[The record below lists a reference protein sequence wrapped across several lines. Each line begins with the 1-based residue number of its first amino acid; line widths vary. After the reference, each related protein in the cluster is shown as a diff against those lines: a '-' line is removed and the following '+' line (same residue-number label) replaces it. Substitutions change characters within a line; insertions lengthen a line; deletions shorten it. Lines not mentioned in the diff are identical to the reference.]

1 MPSTFAFENS
11 YARLPQRFHARVA
24 PTPVAAPRL
33 IRFNTELAHELGI
46 DPALFSG
53 PEGAALAVGNRLP
66 EGAEP
71 IAMAYAG
78 HQFGHFVPQLGD
90 GRALL
95 IGEVRDRAG
104 RLRDIHLK
112 GSGPTPFSRRG
123 DGRAA
128 LGPVLREYVVS
139 EAMHALGIP
148 ATRALAAAM
157 TGEPVFRETA
167 LPGAV
172 LMRVASSHV
181 RVGTFQYFA
190 ARGDMAAV
198 ETLVDYVVR
207 RHYPHLEESAEP
219 GLALLEAVADRQAAL
234 IARWMLIGFIHG
246 VMNTDNMSICGETID
261 FGPCAFMEAYDPATV
276 FSAIDEGGRY
286 AYANQPPIAQWNI
299 ARFAE
304 TLLPLI
310 DPDEE
315 RAIARASE
323 VVSGFRGRFEAHWLD
338 GIRAKLGLSSAE
350 VDDLDLATDW
360 LAALHQGGA
369 DFTLAFRMLGAA
381 QDTDGE
387 GDRALRG
394 LFGETAAL
402 ESWLPRWRARIARD
416 PASAR
421 ERAVAMRLANP
432 LFIPR
437 NHRIEQAISAA
448 VEASD
453 FTPFETLL
461 DVLARPYDEQPEH
474 SDHAAP
480 AQPAERVRRTFCGT

>member
-1 MPSTFAFENS
+1 MPIPFAFENS

-33 IRFNTELAHELGI
+33 IRFNAELASELGI
-46 DPALFSG
+46 DPSNFSG
-53 PEGAALAVGNRLP
+53 PDGAALAAGNRLP

-95 IGEVRDRAG
+95 IGEVRDRTG
-104 RLRDIHLK
+104 RLRDIQLK

-148 ATRALAAAM
+148 ATRALAAAT
-157 TGEPVFRETA
+157 TGEAVFRETP

-198 ETLVDYVVR
+198 ETLVGYVIA
-207 RHYPHLEESAEP
+207 RHYPDLEGTAEP
-219 GLALLEAVADRQAAL
+219 GLALLAAVAERQAAL
-234 IARWMLIGFIHG
+234 VARWMLVGFIHG

-310 DPDEE
+310 DRDEE

-338 GIRAKLGLSSAE
+338 GIGAKLGLSSVAA
-350 VDDLDLATDW
+350 DDFDLATDW
-360 LAALHQGGA
+360 LAVLQEGRA
-369 DFTLAFRMLGAA
+369 DFTLAFRRLGGA
-381 QDTDGE
+381 QEAGSA
-387 GDRALRG
+387 GDAALRG
-394 LFGETAAL
+394 LFAATDAL
-402 ESWLPRWRARIARD
+402 DSWLPRWRARIAHE
-416 PASAR
+416 PVSATAR
-421 ERAVAMRLANP
+421 LAAMHGANP

-437 NHRIEQAISAA
+437 NHRIEQAIAA
-448 VEASD
+448 GVEAAD
-453 FTPFETLL
+453 FGPFETLL
-461 DVLARPYDEQPEH
+461 RVLARPYDEQPDRA
-474 SDHAAP
+474 DHAAP
-480 AQPAERVRRTFCGT
+480 AAPSERVCRTFCGT

>member
-1 MPSTFAFENS
+1 MPSPFAFENS
-11 YARLPQRFHARVA
+11 YARLPQRFHARCA

-33 IRFNTELAHELGI
+33 IRFNAGLAAELGI
-46 DPALFSG
+46 DPATFAG
-53 PEGAALAVGNRLP
+53 AEGAALVVGNRLP

-95 IGEVRDRAG
+95 IGEVRDRTG

-128 LGPVLREYVVS
+128 LGPVLREYLVS

-148 ATRALAAAM
+148 TTRALAAAT
-157 TGEPVFRETA
+157 TGEPVFRETV

-190 ARGDMAAV
+190 ARGDMTAV
-198 ETLVDYVVR
+198 EALLAYVID
-207 RHYPHLEESAEP
+207 RHYPHLEAAPEP
-219 GLALLEAVADRQAAL
+219 ALALLGAVAERQAAL
-234 IARWMLIGFIHG
+234 VAAWMLVGFIHG

-299 ARFAE
+299 ARLAE

-315 RAIARASE
+315 KAIAKASE
-323 VVSGFRGRFEAHWLD
+323 VVSGFRARFEAHWLS
-338 GIRAKLGLSSAE
+338 GVRGKLGLSSAE
-350 VDDLDLATDW
+350 PDDLDLATDW
-360 LAALHQGGA
+360 LAALQQGGA
-369 DFTLAFRMLGAA
+369 DFTLSFRRLAEAEAPG
-381 QDTDGE
+381 GE
-387 GDRALRG
+387 G
-394 LFGETAAL
+394 E
-402 ESWLPRWRARIARD
+402 IA
-416 PASAR
+416 
-421 ERAVAMRLANP
+421 
-432 LFIPR
+432 
-437 NHRIEQAISAA
+437 
-448 VEASD
+448 
-453 FTPFETLL
+453 
-461 DVLARPYDEQPEH
+461 
-474 SDHAAP
+474 
-480 AQPAERVRRTFCGT
+480 